1 MYEEIAPITENGQS
15 FIKRSNEDGS
25 DSYIPI
31 DEANSD
37 YQAYLAWKAEQPTP
51 KAGK

>member
-1 MYEEIAPITENGQS
+1 MVYEIVVDVYGNSGITRTDENGIIS
-15 FIKRSNEDGS
+15 W
-25 DSYIPI
+25 IPE

-37 YQAYLAWKAEQPTP
+37 YQAYLAWLSEQPTP

>member
-1 MYEEIAPITENGQS
+1 MYKLVNGMDSTQ
-15 FIKRSNEDGS
+15 IIVRTNEDGS
-25 DSYIPI
+25 ISIIPI

-37 YQAYLAWKAEQPTP
+37 YQAYLVWKAEQPTP